1 MIMNEYINM
10 DMYSINLVMNLLNVN
25 ENDNEYVK

>member
-25 ENDNEYVK
+25 ENENEYVK